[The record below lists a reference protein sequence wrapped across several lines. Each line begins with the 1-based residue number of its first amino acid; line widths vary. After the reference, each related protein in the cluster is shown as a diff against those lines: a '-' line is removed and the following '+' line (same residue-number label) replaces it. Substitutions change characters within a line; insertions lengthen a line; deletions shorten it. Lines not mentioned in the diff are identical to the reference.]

1 MLQNENNIIII
12 IIDFGIN
19 QNAGRKKPIKET
31 QKH

>member
-1 MLQNENNIIII
+1 MLQNENNII